1 VLRRRLRLSAAAGAG
16 LLIAASA
23 AILGTTPTVAAPA
36 DEPTVQVTIDTFG
49 PVAPKPG
56 QQVVIKGTVTNTS
69 STTFDKPQAIA
80 CIDNKR
86 LSTAADLAEISTE
99 QDKPM
104 DQRKSCV
111 GLASRNS
118 PTFQAFD
125 APLAPKA
132 SVQFTL
138 TVPWQEWHINS
149 HTGVYVVG
157 VMFRGEPDGKDR
169 VTAGRARTLMP
180 VIGAEPLTRT
190 VNTALVIPLRHRPT
204 QLGGKRFANDSLA
217 GSLAPNG
224 LLGRLLAVG
233 KQRKVTWLVDPAM
246 LDEVRQLKDGYVVV
260 NGSQTT
266 PGTGQKVATAWL
278 KEFDASRAR
287 GNQVVLLPY
296 GDPDVAGLLDAGGTV
311 KDLVRDARATTER
324 YILPPGFTNGLWLE
338 NGAAASRYLAA
349 ASGGFPGAT
358 NEDLNLVSSSSWPAS
373 ERPALASSPV
383 YDVQTPEG
391 WKSTVRTV
399 VADSALTA
407 GGPDPDTSESAVQVR
422 QRFAA
427 ETALIAAGG
436 KGAASVVAVPPRGWD
451 SNGRATAAL
460 VGDLSLP
467 WITPTDVK
475 QVVAAGPKPPT
486 TKAPA
491 AGRVNSGFTNG
502 QLDGIKKLNDTT
514 ATLRSLLADPED
526 LPETMPQAL
535 LRSTS
540 TSWRGFPDESKH
552 FTAIE
557 IGSVN
562 QQLAKV
568 HLVNTSVDKGLRKEI
583 KVNLAGSKG
592 TFPLTITN
600 DLPWSVRVGIVV
612 KSANRTDLRI
622 EPLQTVILG
631 PKKKWTPRISA
642 SAEQNGLIRAN
653 AQVITASELP
663 VGKSQ
668 ELVIQASQYGSVG
681 WVLVGAACT
690 LLFGTSFVRIYRR
703 IRNERRN
710 PSAKQA
716 PAEPRTDPLHPAPLA
731 ARPEHSGDLA
741 EPEQSGKLAEP
752 PANGVPDIV
761 PAAPADESLKEGV
774 GSKDG

>member
-23 AILGTTPTVAAPA
+23 AIIGTTPTVAAPA
-36 DEPTVQVTIDTFG
+36 DDPVVQVTIDTFG

-69 STTFDKPQAIA
+69 TTTFDNPQAIA

-86 LSTAADLAEISTE
+86 LSTAADIAEISTE
-99 QDKPM
+99 QDKAM
-104 DQRKSCV
+104 DDRKSCV

-125 APLAPKA
+125 APLAPKS
-132 SVQFTL
+132 SVKFTL
-138 TVPWQEWHINS
+138 TVPWQEWSIDS

-190 VNTALVIPLRHRPT
+190 VNTALVIALRHRPT
-204 QLGGKRFANDSLA
+204 QLSGKRFANDSLA
-217 GSLAPNG
+217 ESLAPTG
-224 LLGRLLAVG
+224 SLGRLLALG
-233 KQRKVTWLVDPAM
+233 KQRQVTWLVDPAM

-266 PGTGQKVATAWL
+266 LGTGQKVAAAWL
-278 KEFDASRAR
+278 REFDASRAR
-287 GNQVVLLPY
+287 GNQAVLLPY

-311 KDLVRDARATTER
+311 KDLVRDARAKTEQ
-324 YILPPGFTNGLWLE
+324 YLLPPGFTNGLWLE

-358 NEDLNLVSSSSWPAS
+358 DQDLNLVSSSSWPAS
-373 ERPALASSPV
+373 ERPKLATSPV
-383 YDVQTPEG
+383 YDVLTPEG
-391 WKSTVRTV
+391 PKSTVRTV

-407 GGPDPDTSESAVQVR
+407 GGPDPDTSESAIQVR

-427 ETALIAAGG
+427 ETALIAADG
-436 KGAASVVAVPPRGWD
+436 KGASSVVAVPPRGWD

-475 QVVAAGPKPPT
+475 QVVASTPKPPT

-491 AGRVNSGFTNG
+491 GGRVNSGFTNG
-502 QLDGIKKLNDTT
+502 QLDGIKKLSDVT
-514 ATLRSLLADPED
+514 ATLRALLADPED

-540 TSWRGFPDESKH
+540 TSWRGFPDEAKH

-562 QQLAKV
+562 QQVAKV
-568 HLVNTSVDKGLRKEI
+568 HLVNTSVDKGLRREI

-592 TFPLTITN
+592 TFPLTVTN

-631 PKKKWTPRISA
+631 PNKKWTPRINA
-642 SAEQNGLIRAN
+642 SAEQNGLIRAD

-681 WVLVGAACT
+681 WILVGGACA

-703 IRNERRN
+703 IRSERRR
-710 PSAKQA
+710 PSTKPA
-716 PAEPRTDPLHPAPLA
+716 PAEPATDPLHPAPLA
-731 ARPEHSGDLA
+731 AESEQSGDLAGPEPSGDLA
-741 EPEQSGKLAEP
+741 EA

-761 PAAPADESLKEGV
+761 PGAPADGSLKEGV